1 MTSYD
6 VLIVGGG
13 HGGAQAA
20 IALRQLGFAGRL
32 AIVGA
37 EPHPP
42 YERPPLSKDYLAG
55 EKAFERLLIRPLAF
69 WAERGVEL
77 VLGQPVVAINPAA
90 KIVTLEDESQLG
102 YGTLVWA
109 AGGKAKRLSCEG
121 FERVHTIRDRADVD
135 RLLAELPDVKR
146 VAVIG
151 GGYIGL
157 EAGAV
162 LTKLGREVILLEALD
177 RILARVAG
185 PPISHFYEAEHRAH
199 GVDLRTNVQIDSI
212 LGDGGRVSGV
222 RLHDGET
229 I

>member
-20 IALRQLGFAGRL
+20 IALRQHGFAGTL

-55 EKAFERLLIRPLAF
+55 EKTFERLLIRPLAF

-90 KIVTLEDESQLG
+90 KIITLEDESHQVIFHAPVTSGSQHDPLPI
-102 YGTLVWA
+102 GTWKVNGVQQNPTFNYNPALFWDA
-109 AGGKAKRLSCEG
+109 DPSATKAK
-121 FERVHTIRDRADVD
+121 I
-135 RLLAELPDVKR
+135 P
-146 VAVIG
+146 
-151 GGYIGL
+151 
-157 EAGAV
+157 
-162 LTKLGREVILLEALD
+162 
-177 RILARVAG
+177 AG
-185 PPISHFYEAEHRAH
+185 PNGPVGTIWIDIDKPHYGLH
-199 GVDLRTNVQIDSI
+199 GTPEP
-212 LGDGGRVSGV
+212 GRVGYTTSHGCV
-222 RLHDGET
+222 RLTNWDAERLAALVKKGTRVVFED
-229 I
+229 